1 MRRRDFIAGLGGAA
15 MASCVSRP
23 LVAHAQQGGR
33 VRRINWL
40 SGLSNDSE
48 GQINVAAFVRGL
60 QALGWK
66 ENVEFQMQYRWAD
79 GNNERIRTYAVEL
92 VGLRPDVILAEGS
105 RVLGILWQQTRT
117 VPIVFVNAFDPVDLG
132 FVASLS
138 KPGGNIT
145 GFTQFENAIAGKWLQ
160 LLKEVAPSVVRVA
173 LIGDPDTP
181 SNKVH
186 LRTVETIAASLGVM
200 PIATPIHGYADIERA
215 IETFAREPD
224 SGLIVLPDVTT
235 TVHRAAIAAVA
246 AHRRLPAIYASRY
259 FATDGGLL
267 SYGINSPDLYF
278 RAASYIDR
286 ILKGDKPADL
296 PVQQP
301 TKYELVINLRS
312 AKALGLTVPQS
323 ILLRADEVIE

>member
-1 MRRRDFIAGLGGAA
+1 MRRREFIAGLGAA
-15 MASCVSRP
+15 AASCVSWP
-23 LVAHAQQGGR
+23 LLVHAQQGGR

-40 SGLSNDSE
+40 SGNSNDFE

-60 QALGWK
+60 QTLGWK
-66 ENVEFQMQYRWAD
+66 EGVDFQMQYRWGD
-79 GNNERIRTYAVEL
+79 GNTERIRTYAAEL

-132 FVASLS
+132 FVASLA

-160 LLKEVAPSVVRVA
+160 LLKEIAPSVVRVA
-173 LIGDPDTP
+173 VIGDPDTP

-186 LRTVETIAASLGVM
+186 LRTIETIAASLGVT
-200 PIATPIHGYADIERA
+200 PFAAPIHGYADIERA

-224 SGLIVLPDVTT
+224 SGLIFLPDVTT
-235 TVHRAAIAAVA
+235 TVHRAAIAALA
-246 AHRRLPAIYASRY
+246 ARYHLPAIYASHY
-259 FATDGGLL
+259 YATEGGLL
-267 SYGINSPDLYF
+267 SYGISPPELYL

-286 ILKGDKPADL
+286 IFKGDKPAVL

-301 TKYELVINLRS
+301 TKYELVINLRT
-312 AKALGLTVPQS
+312 AKAMGLMIPES